1 MVTFQFVPFHEVR
14 DLDSEER
21 IQKLFEIV
29 KTQKIVVMEGRLRK
43 EEEAALIEFTMS
55 QVSKQFPGIELG
67 VIYPD
72 RSKMDGVEKLK
83 DSVLKLLIGDR
94 QGFTVVGP
102 ASVVK
107 RIVRNPGKLELFTN
121 DPVNNGN
128 KSKRKSRR
136 KKR

>member
-1 MVTFQFVPFHEVR
+1 MVTFQFVPFHEVK

-21 IQKLFEIV
+21 VDKLFNIV
-29 KTQKIVVMEGRLRK
+29 KNQKIVVMEGRLRK

-55 QVSKQFPGIELG
+55 QVSKSFPGIELG

-72 RSKMDGVEKLK
+72 KSKMDGMDKFKESMVKFFL
-83 DSVLKLLIGDR
+83 GDR

-121 DPVNNGN
+121 EAPIA
-128 KSKRKSRR
+128 KKRSTRR
-136 KKR
+136 KKSD

>member
-1 MVTFQFVPFHEVR
+1 MVTFQFVPFHEVK

-21 IQKLFEIV
+21 VDKLFNIV
-29 KTQKIVVMEGRLRK
+29 KLQKIVVMEGRLRK
-43 EEEAALIEFTMS
+43 EEEAALIEFTMG
-55 QVSKQFPGIELG
+55 QVSKAFPGIELG

-72 RSKMDGVEKLK
+72 QSKMDGLDKIK
-83 DSVLKLLIGDR
+83 DSMLKFFLGDR

-121 DPVNNGN
+121 DASP
-128 KSKRKSRR
+128 KKRSRR
-136 KKR
+136 KK